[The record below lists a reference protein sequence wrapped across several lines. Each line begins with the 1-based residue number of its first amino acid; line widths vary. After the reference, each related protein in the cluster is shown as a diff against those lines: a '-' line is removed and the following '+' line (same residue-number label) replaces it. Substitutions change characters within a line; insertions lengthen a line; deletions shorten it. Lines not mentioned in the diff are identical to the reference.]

1 MKTSKIKASAEMQKR
16 QAERRAAN
24 QEYLNRLQ
32 QNTPSLKKLVEFVE
46 MMSVEEKEELFTTFD
61 SHEFLAYDL
70 FGSILEKA
78 RQ

>member
-1 MKTSKIKASAEMQKR
+1 
-16 QAERRAAN
+16 
-24 QEYLNRLQ
+24 
-32 QNTPSLKKLVEFVE
+32 LVEFVE
-46 MMSVEEKEELFTTFD
+46 TMSVEEKEELFTTFD